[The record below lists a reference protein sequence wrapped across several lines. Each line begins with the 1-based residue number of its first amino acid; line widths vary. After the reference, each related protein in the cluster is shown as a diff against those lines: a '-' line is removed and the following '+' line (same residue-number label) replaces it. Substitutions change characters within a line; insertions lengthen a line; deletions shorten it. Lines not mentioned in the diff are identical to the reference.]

1 VARSLGREFAGG
13 EAGLQPPASTVDGE
27 AEKLAKK
34 HKCGGREEVAAED
47 LRTAKSGGGT
57 A

>member
-1 VARSLGREFAGG
+1 VRSLRKTFAGDG
-13 EAGLQPPASTVDGE
+13 EDLRSPTTTVDGE

-34 HKCGGREEVAAED
+34 HKCGRREEVAAED